1 MLRKNCGYKGKR
13 SKDLLK
19 VKKFYDEE
27 YVVKGVEFGS
37 MRYIKEGV
45 EVEEEM
51 VSNITIEHKGNEV
64 GVGSG
69 FTIEER
75 KLFFDHPEDIVGK
88 TVTIQ
93 YFEESKNK
101 NGEYSL
107 RFPVIKHI
115 YENGRNC

>member
-1 MLRKNCGYKGKR
+1 M
-13 SKDLLK
+13 
-19 VKKFYDEE
+19 
-27 YVVKGVEFGS
+27 
-37 MRYIKEGV
+37 

-51 VSNITIEHKGNEV
+51 LSNIIIEHKGNKV

-69 FTIEER
+69 FTIDER
-75 KLFFDHPEDIVGK
+75 KKYYANPEWLVGK

-101 NGEYSL
+101 DGEYSL
-107 RFPVIKHI
+107 RFPVLKHI